1 MFEIIG
7 NTIELKEGI
16 KVDTYKREIFNA
28 NILEVEAGSTGYC
41 GGDSGHGARHYIRL
55 KDLGGTDI
63 RVKIGDKEFDELDKD
78 KGIEIILGGDTELDT
93 IITALKF
100 VTKVLEDAANE
111 VYD

>member
-7 NTIELKEGI
+7 NTIELEEGI
-16 KVDTYKREIFNA
+16 RVDTYKREIFNA

-41 GGDSGHGARHYIRL
+41 GGDSGHGSRHYIRL
-55 KDLGGTDI
+55 KDLGSTDI
-63 RVKIGDKEFDELDKD
+63 RVKIGDQEFDELYKD

-93 IITALKF
+93 MITALKF